1 MSHDLHAE
9 ALAIDLKGFVLPN
22 GLRIESLHIEGEGVR
37 VQLDPFG
44 WELTKPGKAT
54 ALCLGSD
61 LINLI
66 ADKLPAQVEKI
77 EAEFFD
83 GFVRIDA
90 KARMI
95 VQINVN
101 IEAGLKI
108 VDGKSLHIDLIKVD
122 VGGMGAKGLVE
133 DKIEDANPILDVADL
148 PIDMVLDK
156 VIIDPGGITLN
167 GTVNPNPLKV
177 IEKDQA

>member
-9 ALAIDLKGFVLPN
+9 ALSLSLKGFVLPN
-22 GLRIESLHIEGEGVR
+22 GMRIESLNVEGEGVR

-54 ALCLGSD
+54 ALCLASD
-61 LINLI
+61 LTNLMI
-66 ADKLPAQVEKI
+66 EKLPAQVEKI

-108 VDGKSLHIDLIKVD
+108 VDGKSLHIELMKVD
-122 VGGMGAKGLVE
+122 VGGMGAKSLVE

-148 PIDMVLDK
+148 PIDMVLDE
-156 VIIDPGGITLN
+156 VIIDPGGITLH

-177 IEKDQA
+177 ITEDSA